1 MSEGTAAR
9 IPLTGG
15 RAPSLAR
22 IELHTHLEGS
32 VTPARL
38 RALADRHGRPDL
50 PDACLDATGQAF
62 SFTGFHGFLELY
74 KRATSV
80 MRTPRDFHEL
90 ALDLAD
96 QLQADGVAYAE
107 VSVSYGV
114 LLARGLDPAPVQ
126 AALGEASHEALAT
139 RGVAL
144 RWLPDA
150 VRQFGLDAA
159 RRAWECAARAGRAQ
173 GVVGFGLGGD
183 ETNGPAAGFAEV
195 FAEVRAA
202 GLGVSLHAGEV
213 TAMGEAARDSIHQA
227 IDACGATR
235 LGHGLAAAADPALLR
250 ELAARDVFVELCPR
264 SNVATGAV
272 PSLADHP
279 LPAFLAAGVPCCLNT
294 DDRTFFGLDLR
305 GEYAQA
311 RAVLGLTRAQE
322 AGMAEAALRAA
333 FDPAAAAAALSA
345 VRGT

>member
-9 IPLTGG
+9 SPLTGG
-15 RAPSLAR
+15 RAPSLSR

-38 RALADRHGRPDL
+38 RALAGRHGRPDL

-62 SFTGFHGFLELY
+62 SFHGFHGFLELY

-96 QLQADGVAYAE
+96 QLRDDGVGYAE

-126 AALGEASHEALAT
+126 AALWEATAEAEAT
-139 RGVAL
+139 RGVVL

-183 ETNGPAAGFAEV
+183 ETNGPAADFADLFAEAR
-195 FAEVRAA
+195 AE
-202 GLGVSLHAGEV
+202 GLGVSIHAGEV
-213 TAMGEAARDSIHQA
+213 TAMGDAARDSIRQA
-227 IDACGATR
+227 IDAGGAAR

-250 ELAARDVFVELCPR
+250 ELAARGIFVELCPR

-272 PSLADHP
+272 PRLSAHP
-279 LPAFLAAGVPCCLNT
+279 LQAFLDAGVPCCLNT
-294 DDRTFFGLDLR
+294 DDRTLFGLDLR
-305 GEYAQA
+305 GEYAAA
-311 RAVLGLTRAQE
+311 RAVLGLTEVQERA
-322 AGMAEAALRAA
+322 M
-333 FDPAAAAAALSA
+333 AAAAAGAAFDA
-345 VRGT
+345 VPPA